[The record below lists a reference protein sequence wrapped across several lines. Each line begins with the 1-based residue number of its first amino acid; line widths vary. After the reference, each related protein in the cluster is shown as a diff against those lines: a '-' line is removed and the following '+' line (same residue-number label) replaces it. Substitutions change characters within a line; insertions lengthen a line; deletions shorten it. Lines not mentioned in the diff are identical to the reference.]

1 MSIPRIPAYALPTA
15 SALLPNKVSWPLRK
29 ERAAL
34 LIHDMQDYFIQFYG
48 RDNALLE
55 QVTTNMAAIL
65 AFCRA
70 QAIPVFYTA
79 QQAAQTSQER
89 ALLSDMWGNGITG
102 LTHLEGV
109 VAELAPI
116 GSEQVL
122 VKHRYSAFQRSD
134 LEAQLRAA
142 KRDQLIICGIYANIG
157 CLTTAVDAFMRDIQP
172 FMVMDALADFSKQEH
187 LNALHYTATKV
198 GVVVDTKGV
207 LSV

>member
-79 QQAAQTSQER
+79 QQAAQISQER

-102 LTHLEGV
+102 LTHLEGI

-157 CLTTAVDAFMRDIQP
+157 CLSTAVDAFMRDIQP

>member
-15 SALLPNKVSWPLRK
+15 SALLPNKVSWSLRT

-34 LIHDMQDYFIQFYG
+34 LIHDMQDYFLQFYG

-70 QAIPVFYTA
+70 QAIPVLYTA
-79 QQAAQTSQER
+79 QQAAQTAQER

-102 LTHLEGV
+102 LTHLEGI

-157 CLTTAVDAFMRDIQP
+157 CLSTAVDAFMRDIQP
-172 FMVMDALADFSKQEH
+172 FMVMDALADFSEQEH
-187 LNALHYTATKV
+187 LNALHYMATKV

-207 LSV
+207 LSI